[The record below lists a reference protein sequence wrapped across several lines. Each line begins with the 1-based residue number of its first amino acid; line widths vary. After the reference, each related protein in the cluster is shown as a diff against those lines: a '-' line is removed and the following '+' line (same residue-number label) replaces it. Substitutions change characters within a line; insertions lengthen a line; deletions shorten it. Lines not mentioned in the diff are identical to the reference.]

1 MNTSPRSRPAPRRRA
16 RGMTL
21 IELMVAMLVMTVG
34 IVGLVTLMARAS
46 TTSSA
51 TEDNLRAS
59 LLASDMVNAMWLAN
73 TPLVDS
79 AAWSARV
86 ADPTQSGL
94 QNAVG
99 SVTVAADQTAT
110 ITVVWTTPQG
120 AARRYTTDVR
130 LN

>member
-1 MNTSPRSRPAPRRRA
+1 MKPFQNARSTPRRRA

-21 IELMVAMLVMTVG
+21 IELMVAMMVMTVG

-46 TTSSA
+46 QTSSA

-73 TPLVDS
+73 SPNVDS

-86 ADPTQSGL
+86 ADASQSGL
-94 QNAVG
+94 QNAAGAVA
-99 SVTVAADQTAT
+99 VAADRTAT
-110 ITVVWTTPQG
+110 ITITWTTPTG